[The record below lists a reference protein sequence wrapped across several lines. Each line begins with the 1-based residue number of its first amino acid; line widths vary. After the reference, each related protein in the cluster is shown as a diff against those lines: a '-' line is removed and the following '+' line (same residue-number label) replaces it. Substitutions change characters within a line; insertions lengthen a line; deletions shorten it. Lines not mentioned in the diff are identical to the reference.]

1 MKEEDETK
9 KTKKDKQFDIKYLHR
24 VCRYHY
30 SRDGEGS
37 EVSRKAF
44 HRNWLTLVFNKSM
57 TKMFTP
63 CQYRFE

>member
-9 KTKKDKQFDIKYLHR
+9 KTKKDKQFDVKYLHR

-37 EVSRKAF
+37 EVF
-44 HRNWLTLVFNKSM
+44 
-57 TKMFTP
+57 TKGIS
-63 CQYRFE
+63 QKLANISVQ